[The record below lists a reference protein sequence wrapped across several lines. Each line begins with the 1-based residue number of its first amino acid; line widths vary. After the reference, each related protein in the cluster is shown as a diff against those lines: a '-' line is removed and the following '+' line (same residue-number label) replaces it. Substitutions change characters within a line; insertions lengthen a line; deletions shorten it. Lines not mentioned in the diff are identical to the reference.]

1 MRFPVSRRSL
11 LLFGAS
17 GASLSLLSGCG
28 LRLDTGPDVPTLDD
42 TDRLRNKVARILDAT
57 TPDGSDTDTARED
70 LQKLRKAIGPIWSP
84 PSQMATDPPPTE
96 KSRTYI
102 QAAEAVTEEVFSAL
116 PSLSPPLIPVLVDA
130 ATGLAVTAGAEDS
143 GILRSCESLIRDSRA
158 SVGGSPADR
167 ASEQSTETAPS
178 AETPQPA
185 GAPGPQVWNAILDR
199 ARAASYGYER
209 LTVMFDAK
217 SPQRRRGVARL
228 ESLGSLAGEMLEKL
242 GETDAD
248 PGAPAWNLDPSPTDP
263 ATAEELALNLE
274 DGLAAA
280 LLPWL
285 RSDGSAALRLWESA
299 RARTVFTIPQVLRYS
314 YPGESG
320 EAEAKK

>member
-1 MRFPVSRRSL
+1 MRVPVSRRSL

-17 GASLSLLSGCG
+17 GASLSLLAGCG

-42 TDRLRNKVARILDAT
+42 TDRLRNRVARILAAT
-57 TPDGSDTDTARED
+57 TPSGSDPDTARED
-70 LQKLRKAIGPIWSP
+70 LAKLREAIGPVWSP

-96 KSRTYI
+96 ESRTYVE
-102 QAAEAVTEEVFSAL
+102 AAGAVTEEVFGAL
-116 PSLSPPLIPVLVDA
+116 PSLSSPLIPVLVDA
-130 ATGLAVTAGAEDS
+130 ATGLAVTAGTEDS
-143 GILRSCESLIRDSRA
+143 GILRSCESLIRDSRD
-158 SVGGSPADR
+158 SGGGSPTDR
-167 ASEQSTETAPS
+167 ASAQS

-185 GAPGPQVWNAILDR
+185 DAPGPQVWNAILDQ

-217 SPQRRRGVARL
+217 SDRRRRGVARL
-228 ESLGSLAGEMLEKL
+228 ESVGSLASEMLEKL
-242 GETDAD
+242 GETDAG

-274 DGLAAA
+274 DGLSAA

-285 RSDGSAALRLWESA
+285 RSDGLAALRLWESA
-299 RARTVFTIPQVLRYS
+299 RARTAFAGPQVLRYS
-314 YPGESG
+314 YPGEPG